1 MNQKQLEKK
10 LKFRKF
16 VEILVNQSKIEKNAK
31 IKPSIII
38 GKINDSVPSKS
49 GIN

>member
-31 IKPSIII
+31 IKPSINI
-38 GKINDSVPSKS
+38 GTVNDSLSSKS
-49 GIN
+49 

>member
-1 MNQKQLEKK
+1 MNQKQLQKK
-10 LKFRKF
+10 LQFRKL
-16 VEILVNQSKIEKNAK
+16 VEILVNHSKNQKNAK

>member
-31 IKPSIII
+31 IKPSINI
-38 GKINDSVPSKS
+38 GKVNDSLSSKS
-49 GIN
+49 

>member
-38 GKINDSVPSKS
+38 GKINDFVSSKS